1 MFSDKPLTIF
11 APRDFGL
18 SQKRRRG
25 DCWEITE
32 EIWVRRTA
40 NISTRWVV
48 VSIKLTM
55 MLSHNTILISG
66 RRRMSIWEQMFLQA
80 RRQGWKVGGIL
91 IFFRMSENLYC
102 RVVDGGPP
110 TKPVRRTDRDGNM
123 SMMQRLLLYDF
134 LEERDGQLV
143 LPLDFVELLDLY
155 SDEEGE
161 TTEDEDDNN

>member
-32 EIWVRRTA
+32 EIWVRRIA

-48 VSIKLTM
+48 SFKLTL
-55 MLSHNTILISG
+55 MLSTNTILITG
-66 RRRMSIWEQMFLQA
+66 RRRVSIRQQMFLQA
-80 RRQGWKVGGIL
+80 RRQGWKVRGLL
-91 IFFRMSENLYC
+91 IVFLVFHHLYR
-102 RVVDGGPP
+102 RVVDVGPP

>member
-1 MFSDKPLTIF
+1 MFSDKPLIIF
-11 APRDFGL
+11 APRDFG
-18 SQKRRRG
+18 SRQKRRRG
-25 DCWEITE
+25 SCWEITE
-32 EIWVRRTA
+32 EIWVRRIA

-48 VSIKLTM
+48 SFKPTM
-55 MLSHNTILISG
+55 MLSHNTILITG
-66 RRRMSIWEQMFLQA
+66 RRRVSLRQQMFLQA
-80 RRQGWKVGGIL
+80 RRQGRKVRGLL
-91 IFFRMSENLYC
+91 IVFLVFHHLYC
-102 RVVDGGPP
+102 RVVDVGPP

-161 TTEDEDDNN
+161 TTDEDDNN